1 MKKKLVLVTLIL
13 ALLLSS
19 CSSKAASPSDNGET
33 NSNDPSSEATAAP
46 QEENNDNNTASS
58 DDLSDALNLLLG
70 TTDAASVFDSYH
82 IEMVL
87 DTPQANDD
95 DTAVVNEVI
104 SISADVAGKNVH
116 IFQIDP
122 GMTEAKEGYIIGD
135 NETEFKLV
143 DGNWEETMGQIAL
156 GWAMWPLQVV
166 MPYAYTTALY
176 TSKLGNDEINGRDA
190 IRYELDTTKAD
201 PTLVAGMEAWGLG
214 NMTGIGQVWIDKQT
228 GAMLKLDLE
237 YTYDIQNSD
246 YSKVIAPGTGH
257 ITIEISKVGEVT
269 ITSPK

>member
-1 MKKKLVLVTLIL
+1 MKKNFVLITLVF

-19 CSSKAASPSDNGET
+19 CSSRSVLPVDNDDMT
-33 NSNDPSSEATAAP
+33 SNDTSTETTDP
-46 QEENNDNNTASS
+46 QENDDTSSTASS
-58 DDLSDALNLLLG
+58 DDLSEALNLLLG

-95 DTAVVNEVI
+95 DTAVVNEII
-104 SISADVAGKNVH
+104 SISADVDGKNVH

-122 GMTEAKEGYIIGD
+122 GMTDAKEGYIIGD
-135 NETEFKLV
+135 NDTEFKLV

-156 GWAMWPLQVV
+156 SWAMWPLQVV

-190 IRYELDTTKAD
+190 IHYELDTTKAD
-201 PTLVAGMEAWGLG
+201 PTLVAGMEAWGIS

-237 YTYDIQNSD
+237 YTYDIKNGD
-246 YSKVIAPGTGH
+246 LSKVIAPGTGH
-257 ITIEISKVGEVT
+257 ITIEISQIGEVSV
-269 ITSPK
+269 TSPK